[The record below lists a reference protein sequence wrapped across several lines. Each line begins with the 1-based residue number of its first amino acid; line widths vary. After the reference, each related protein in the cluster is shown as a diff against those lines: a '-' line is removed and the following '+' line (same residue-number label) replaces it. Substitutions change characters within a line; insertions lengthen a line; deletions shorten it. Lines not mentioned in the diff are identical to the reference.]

1 MSDLN
6 QSAIKAHALV
16 CSEKHRAGRFT
27 RVGQDFLDEINAE
40 VEAVVRDLK
49 FNRFPQGMH
58 DVLPTEKT
66 FVTGALLEKIR
77 EALDAAV
84 ARMIQS
90 KVGKQPSVGRTLG
103 RTR

>member
-1 MSDLN
+1 MGDLN
-6 QSAIKAHALV
+6 ISAIKGHALA
-16 CSEKHRAGRFT
+16 CSKAHRASRFT
-27 RVGQDFLDEINAE
+27 RVGADFLSEIEAE
-40 VEAVVRDLK
+40 VEAVVRDLQ
-49 FNRFPQGMH
+49 FNRFPQGMN
-58 DVLPTEKT
+58 DVLPTERT